1 MRNRRVYMSDEY
13 RKKLIYEWKCMKIKG
28 ILDFKISIGF
38 GTKYSWGML
47 LSLGP
52 RSPKSAA
59 TARYSSFDRYCNTI
73 WTNPPAEARREIKIS

>member
-1 MRNRRVYMSDEY
+1 MNTEKINLEM
-13 RKKLIYEWKCMKIKG
+13 KCIKIKG
-28 ILDFKISIGF
+28 ILDFKIFISF
-38 GTKYSWGML
+38 GAKYTWGML

-52 RSPKSAA
+52 RNPKSAA